1 MNKTQ
6 YSRMKD
12 WTLKNESQ
20 RHYGAP
26 KNTTNKTK
34 KQTGH
39 EQRKKSP
46 QNDYPMTVSRL
57 VLLMHRL
64 GTRRPADLKERAEG
78 RGIRRERGKLTAKG
92 AL

>member
-1 MNKTQ
+1 MRVRDITELRRTRRTKQ
-6 YSRMKD
+6 KSRQA
-12 WTLKNESQ
+12 TNNE
-20 RHYGAP
+20 
-26 KNTTNKTK
+26 
-34 KQTGH
+34 
-39 EQRKKSP
+39 KSP

-78 RGIRRERGKLTAKG
+78 RGIRRERGKLTANG